1 MGLDQIYTDS
11 IANRGPIRQN
21 IGSSMPVT
29 RERDPNLIQLENNV
43 FNQLA
48 QIARENSPKT
58 EIPIVSKITAIR
70 QVSVEDAIRELLDL
84 EKNAP

>member
-1 MGLDQIYTDS
+1 MGLDKIYTDL

-21 IGSSMPVT
+21 IGSSMPVA
-29 RERDPNLIQLENNV
+29 RERDPNLIQLENSV
-43 FNQLA
+43 FNQLV
-48 QIARENSPKT
+48 QIAKENSPKIDT
-58 EIPIVSKITAIR
+58 PVASKMPAIR